1 MGGYG
6 DALALEQQ
14 EQLDQQQA
22 AANSR
27 LYNADGS
34 GKANDFT
41 PPALPESSFPP
52 SVAGGTELSV
62 NTDQLQTI
70 AAQMHGD
77 LAQLQATLQTLNNSG
92 VLGELLG
99 GGWSTAEALGSN
111 AGNAYWGI
119 SQFYQDLN
127 HAYDMVIGYMRQSA
141 SNYADAETTTA
152 SAARTVGSET
162 TPGGA
167 PG

>member
-14 EQLDQQQA
+14 EQLDQQQS

-27 LYNADGS
+27 LYHADGS
-34 GKANDFT
+34 AKANDFAPPKLAEST
-41 PPALPESSFPP
+41 FPPA
-52 SVAGGTELSV
+52 VAGGTELSV

-77 LAQLQATLQTLNNSG
+77 LAQLQAALQTLNNG
-92 VLGELLG
+92 GALGELLG
-99 GGWSTAEALGSN
+99 GGWPTPEALSSN

-127 HAYDMVIGYMRQSA
+127 QAYEMVIGYMRQSA
-141 SNYADAETTTA
+141 SNYADAESTTV

-167 PG
+167 LG

>member
-27 LYNADGS
+27 LYNPDGS

-41 PPALPESSFPP
+41 PPALPDSAFPP

-92 VLGELLG
+92 IMGELIG
-99 GGWSTAEALGSN
+99 GGWSTPESLGSN
-111 AGNAYWGI
+111 AGSAYWGI

-127 HAYDMVIGYMRQSA
+127 QAYDMVIGYMRQSA
-141 SNYADAETTTA
+141 SNYADADATTA
-152 SAARTVGSET
+152 SAARSVGSEA

-167 PG
+167 LG

>member
-1 MGGYG
+1 VGGYG

-27 LYNADGS
+27 LYNPDGS

-41 PPALPESSFPP
+41 PPKLPESAFPP

-92 VLGELLG
+92 IMGELIG
-99 GGWSTAEALGSN
+99 GGWSTPEALGSN
-111 AGNAYWGI
+111 AGSAYWGI

-127 HAYDMVIGYMRQSA
+127 QAYDMVIGFMRQSA
-141 SNYADAETTTA
+141 SNYSDAETTTA

-162 TPGGA
+162 TPSGA
-167 PG
+167 LG

>member
-41 PPALPESSFPP
+41 PPALPESAFPP

-77 LAQLQATLQTLNNSG
+77 LAQLQATLQTLNNGG

-99 GGWSTAEALGSN
+99 GGWPTAEALGST

-167 PG
+167 LG

>member
-34 GKANDFT
+34 AKANDFT
-41 PPALPESSFPP
+41 PPKLPESAFPP

-70 AAQMHGD
+70 ATQMHGD
-77 LAQLQATLQTLNNSG
+77 LAQLQATLQTLT
-92 VLGELLG
+92 
-99 GGWSTAEALGSN
+99 TAGP
-111 AGNAYWGI
+111 
-119 SQFYQDLN
+119 
-127 HAYDMVIGYMRQSA
+127 SA
-141 SNYADAETTTA
+141 SC
-152 SAARTVGSET
+152 SAAAGRPRRRWGATRATRTGESRSST
-162 TPGGA
+162 RT
-167 PG
+167 